1 MDEKRLN
8 NLPYVRQLQK
18 RIDVG
23 RKILELA
30 KKHHKDILM
39 YSRPKYVVP
48 NKKIVEH
55 MVNLIPLEDYDA
67 YLEAGIKRPFSR
79 VVIDDVDEY
88 LDFKNSGILMLGFD
102 TILDIQKFTIVN
114 KDITTEEE
122 YKKFIGGNTTVSDY
136 FRQLDILGKLWTLG
150 NDIIKLMKKEY
161 PKDYASFS
169 GAGLFDIADFERY
182 AKRMMKIK
190 KKGTGRKYT
199 FAEARALYPKY
210 IQRNIKKMISP
221 KDYFFNYITIRVKKS
236 LFGQRT
242 RLVV

>member
-39 YSRPKYVVP
+39 YGRPKYVALD
-48 NKKIVEH
+48 KKIVEH

-67 YLEAGIKRPFSR
+67 YLETNTKRPFFQ
-79 VVIDDVDEY
+79 VVLDDVDEY
-88 LDFKNSGILMLGFD
+88 LDFKNAGILMIGFEA
-102 TILDIQKFTIVN
+102 ILDIQKFTVIN
-114 KDITTEEE
+114 KDIATEEE
-122 YKKFIGGNTTVSDY
+122 YREFIGGNRTVSDY
-136 FRQLDILGKLWTLG
+136 FRQMDILGKLWTLG
-150 NDIIKLMKKEY
+150 NNIIKLMKKEY

-182 AKRMMKIK
+182 VKVMMNTK

-210 IQRNIKKMISP
+210 LQRNIKKMISP
-221 KDYFFNYITIRVKKS
+221 KDYFFNYITIRIKKS

>member
-18 RIDVG
+18 RINVG

-39 YSRPKYVVP
+39 YGRPKYVAP

-55 MVNLIPLEDYDA
+55 MIGIIPLEDYDA
-67 YLEAGIKRPFSR
+67 YLESGTKRPFFQ
-79 VVIDDVDEY
+79 VVLDDVDEY
-88 LDFKNSGILMLGFD
+88 LDVKNSGILMIGYEA
-102 TILDIQKFTIVN
+102 ILDIQKFTVIN
-114 KDITTEEE
+114 KDMTTEEE
-122 YKKFIGGNTTVSDY
+122 YREFIGGSRTVSDY
-136 FRQLDILGKLWTLG
+136 FKQLDMLGKLWTLG
-150 NDIIKLMKKEY
+150 NNIIKLMKKEY

-169 GAGLFDIADFERY
+169 GAGLFDISDFERY
-182 AKRMMKIK
+182 AKAIMNTK

-221 KDYFFNYITIRVKKS
+221 KDYFFNYITITVKKS

-242 RLVV
+242 RLV